1 MNVSFILGDLPPLVI
16 VQNELIDNANLLE
29 NNEILCSWIIL
40 DVARNGLDLVD
51 KLIDLLELDQKDLII
66 YDALYQVKELFSL
79 QNI

>member
-1 MNVSFILGDLPPLVI
+1 MNVSFILCDLPPLVI
-16 VQNELIDNANLLE
+16 VQNELIDNANLLK